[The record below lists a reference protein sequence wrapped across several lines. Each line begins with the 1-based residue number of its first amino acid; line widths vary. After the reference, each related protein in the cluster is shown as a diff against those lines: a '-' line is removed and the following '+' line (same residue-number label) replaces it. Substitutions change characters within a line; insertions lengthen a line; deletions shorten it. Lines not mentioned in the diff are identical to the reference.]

1 MNIYAEGRSAK
12 HPLGLFL
19 RSRWLRWAAALLLG
33 LGLLGC
39 NPDKERLV
47 DAEDPVFATT
57 DRSRLFF
64 KNVRLLFYD
73 TEEDSLRR
81 DFFRLADRVKD
92 APDRPVLNL
101 CIVNDLLRDRAYVML
116 EPNEFFGTADSIVV
130 YYRDRAKGGEG
141 HYRYRQSNMM
151 RQWQFATDLYNG
163 ILQGQEFYVRAP
175 DGREVPFLQEKR
187 EREAFRVTMVDYYR
201 MVNIF

>member
-1 MNIYAEGRSAK
+1 MNIYANGSSAK

-19 RSRWLRWAAALLLG
+19 RPWLLRWAAALLLG

-39 NPDKERLV
+39 NPDKERPV
-47 DAEDPVFATT
+47 DAEEPVFATT

-64 KNVRLLFYD
+64 KNVRMLFYEV
-73 TEEDSLRR
+73 EEDSLRR
-81 DFFRLADRVKD
+81 DFFRLSDRVKD

-130 YYRDRAKGGEG
+130 YYRDKAQGSEG
-141 HYRYRQSNMM
+141 QYRYRQSNMM